1 MPLPTPILDD
11 RSYQQLRDELVARI
25 PVYAPEWTDFNASD
39 PGVTLLELF
48 AFLGE
53 NLLFRFNQIPE
64 ATQLAF
70 LRLLDIPLR
79 PAQPSRALLALTTKD
94 PNSVAP
100 LEKGFTARAGSL
112 QFELLREVHPWP
124 VSVRGVAKAKAD
136 DPTDKDQLAFAARA
150 FAAAS
155 PAQGQKPAYY
165 VNKTLPLDPMAP
177 DAEIVD
183 FQEAVDG
190 MLWIAVVSEAPP
202 SFAASA
208 MLGKTISIGFEPDEA
223 PLSIEDTPPC
233 PGDPA
238 VQTQQQQQTKAVD
251 WRVSTGNQV
260 SGTPVYQRIAVVG
273 DSTNGLTQEG
283 VVQLQLPRDAGD
295 LGNFVVPD
303 LDRRGTGDL
312 PPDLEDDQLNVLFWI
327 RAGRRDGSSIGK
339 VLWVGANVAEVEQ
352 SVAATPEFLGTG
364 TATPG
369 QTYTVSNHP
378 VLADTMQ
385 LEVEEQSDWK
395 PWQETDSFVAA
406 GESDRVFV
414 LDAEA
419 GQVTFGNGV
428 RGRAPQIGERIRVV
442 TYRFGGGI
450 AGNVAANAI
459 SKLDAPAPPT
469 VKAGN
474 PLPARGGADSETIMD
489 ALDRVPGELRRRDR
503 AVTAGDFQE
512 LALMTPGAAVGRADC
527 LPRFDP
533 KSKILDAAGVVT
545 VVVWPRD
552 DRLHPDAP
560 VPDRMLLRQVCAWLD
575 ARRLVTTELHVIKP
589 TYRSVAVSVGVF
601 VKSGYGV
608 EAVNRWVEL
617 VLRQYL
623 APLPPYGPDGGGW
636 PLGRKV
642 IAAELEAA
650 ALQVEGVEYLLG
662 LRLAQAS
669 ADGTTWE
676 EPADRTVELQAW
688 EVPTLGAIVVTDET
702 PAAPG
707 ADVGPAPPDPSAVPV
722 LVPTLKETC

>member
-39 PGVTLLELF
+39 PGVTLIELF

-53 NLLFRFNQIPE
+53 NLLYRFNQVPE

-94 PNSVAP
+94 PGPVAP
-100 LEKGFTARAGSL
+100 LEKGFVARTGAT

-124 VSVRGVAKAKAD
+124 VSIRGVAKAKAE

-150 FAAAS
+150 FAAAN
-155 PAQGQKPAYY
+155 PRRGQKPVYY
-165 VNKTLPLDPMAP
+165 VNKTLPLDPAAP

-190 MLWIAVVSEAPP
+190 TLWIAVVSEATGFTVAP
-202 SFAASA
+202 
-208 MLGKTISIGFEPDEA
+208 MLGKTISIGFEPDLA
-223 PLSIEDTPPC
+223 PLSIEEQPPC

-238 VQTQQQQQTKAVD
+238 TQAQAQQQIAAVD
-251 WRVSTGNQV
+251 WRVSTGVQLD
-260 SGTPVYQRIAVVG
+260 GAPVYQRVAVAA
-273 DSTNGLTQEG
+273 DSTSGLTQQG
-283 VVQLQLPRDAGD
+283 VVQLELPRLPSD
-295 LGNFVVPD
+295 LGSFDIPD
-303 LDRRGTGDL
+303 LDRRGTGEF
-312 PPDLEDDQLNVLFWI
+312 PPELEDERLQVLFWI
-327 RAGRRDGSSIGK
+327 RAARRDASSIGK
-339 VLWVGANVAEVEQ
+339 VLWVGANVVEVEQ
-352 SVAATPEFLGTG
+352 SVAAAPEFLGTG
-364 TATPG
+364 TAEAD
-369 QTYTVSNHP
+369 QSYLLANHP
-378 VLADTMQ
+378 VLAGTLQ
-385 LEVEEQSDWK
+385 LEVEEQGDWK
-395 PWQETDSFVAA
+395 PWREAASFVGAA
-406 GESDRVFV
+406 ESDRVFV

-419 GQVTFGNGV
+419 GRVRFGNGV
-428 RGRAPQIGERIRVV
+428 HGRAPQIGERIRVV
-442 TYRFGGGI
+442 GYRFGGGA
-450 AGNVAANAI
+450 AGNVAAKAI

-474 PLPARGGADSETIMD
+474 PLPARNGADSETIAE
-489 ALDRVPGELRRRDR
+489 ALERVPGELRRRDR
-503 AVTAGDFQE
+503 AVTVGDFQE

-533 KSKILDAAGVVT
+533 RSKILDAAGVVT
-545 VVVWPRD
+545 VVVWPRE

-560 VPDRMLLRQVCAWLD
+560 VPDRLLLRQVCAWLD

-589 TYRSVAVSVGVF
+589 TYRTIAVSVGVF
-601 VKSGYGV
+601 VKPGYGV

-636 PLGRKV
+636 PLGRNV

-669 ADGTTWE
+669 ADGTAWE
-676 EPADRTVELQAW
+676 EAPDRTVELQPW
-688 EVPTLGAIVVTDET
+688 EVSALGSISVADE
-702 PAAPG
+702 PPRAPG
-707 ADVGPAPPDPSAVPV
+707 SESAPTPPDPSAVPV